1 MKTKFEKEVSKLCR
15 RFGTIAVKKGFV
27 SMDQIKEAF
36 MEQLDD
42 DLNGR
47 EHRLIGTIL
56 FEKDLMTWAQ
66 VDLVLKELFEGK

>member
-1 MKTKFEKEVSKLCR
+1 MKSKFEKAVSKLCR
-15 RFGTIAVKKGFV
+15 RFGTIAVKNGFV
-27 SMDQIKEAF
+27 SMAQIKDAF

-56 FEKDLMTWAQ
+56 FEKDLMTWDQ